1 MHVLAAMSA
10 TVLDHGGTTGPLEG
24 ELVVLPWSDA
34 ALGDIGLFRTE
45 PRSFVGVDSHADIM
59 SVQVVELDVT
69 PQVVLGHVRESL
81 ARQGPWEE
89 GRLVDVAA
97 RLAAEMLSV
106 AQQFPAG
113 TVLTRD
119 GRLLLAQIPLMDR
132 TGWPPV
138 CDRDGEGRRG

>member
-45 PRSFVGVDSHADIM
+45 PRSFVGVDSHADIT

-119 GRLLLAQIPLMDR
+119 GRLLQAQIPLIDH
-132 TGWPPV
+132 TGRPPV
-138 CDRDGEGRRG
+138 CDPDGGGRRW